1 MRGKQIAASLAG
13 VAMTVG
19 VTACGGA
26 EDGLESLS
34 GPEVMER
41 VHEDMGAVSS
51 LRISGEVE
59 HDGATRELDL
69 ALDENGNYEGTI
81 SIDGVEAD
89 VLIVDYR
96 LFVQG
101 EEEFWSET
109 GLAADAQLA
118 GSFAGMWVGL
128 PGGPQAGNEAAGMDG
143 TCTVESF
150 MGFVPGGKETV
161 EGGVPAEGQS
171 EYGGM
176 CDLGSFVGDFTGGD
190 WDAVTKGETTEID
203 GDPALE
209 LIAENEGGITRMWVA
224 TGQENHVLKVV
235 REGAEPDEFTLDE
248 YSEPVDV
255 SVPDEDEVLDLAGA
269 GS

>member
-13 VAMTVG
+13 VAMIVG

-26 EDGLESLS
+26 EDSLEGLS

-41 VHEDMGAVSS
+41 VQEDMGAVSALS
-51 LRISGEVE
+51 IAGEVE
-59 HDGATRELDL
+59 QDGATRELDL

-101 EEEFWSET
+101 EEEFWTKT
-109 GLAADAQLA
+109 GLAADAQMA
-118 GSFAGMWVGL
+118 GSLAGMWVGL
-128 PGGPQAGNEAAGMDG
+128 PGGPQEGNDAAGIDG

-150 MGFVPGGKETV
+150 MGFVPAGKETV
-161 EGGVPAEGQS
+161 EGGVPAEPKS

-176 CDLGSFVGDFTGGD
+176 CDLESFLADFTDAD

-209 LIAENEGGITRMWVA
+209 LIAENEQGTTRMWVS
-224 TGQENHVLKVV
+224 TGQDNHVLKVV
-235 REGAEPDEFTLDE
+235 REGAEPDEFTLGD
-248 YSEPVDV
+248 YNEPVEV
-255 SVPDEDEVLDLAGA
+255 SVPNEDEILDLAGA